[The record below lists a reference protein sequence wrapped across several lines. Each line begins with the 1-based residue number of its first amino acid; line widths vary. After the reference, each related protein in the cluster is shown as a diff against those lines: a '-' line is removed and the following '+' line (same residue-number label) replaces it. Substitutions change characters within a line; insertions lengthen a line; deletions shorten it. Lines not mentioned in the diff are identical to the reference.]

1 MNHKTILDLNNNEVC
16 KYFLDEKHYCNIDL
30 PNYFTFQEILDE
42 IDRKIKGKKFSD
54 FCPKKPKDYDDINYK
69 LLTNKDGKYAFRP
82 LQLIHP
88 AIYVALVHEITE
100 KDNWDYIKEKF
111 NSFQSNKNIECCS
124 IPLVLDTNTNKKGN
138 ILNWWHTVEQESIK
152 LSLHFEYFICTDI
165 TDCYSSIYTHSIPWA
180 LHTKTIAK
188 QERNKNKLLGNHID
202 DFLQSMSYGQTN
214 GIPQG
219 STLMDF
225 IAEIVLGYADSQL
238 TERIEKE
245 KIRNDE
251 YKILRY
257 RDDYRIFVNNP
268 QKAELIV
275 KLLSEVLIELGMK
288 LNSQKTFLSNNVITD
303 SIKTD
308 KLYWIVNKQGDNN
321 LQKHL
326 FIIHN
331 LASKYPNSGSL
342 TKSLLSFYKRIEK
355 ITNTKEDVE
364 VLISIL
370 VDMGYRNPKIYPIFT
385 AILSKLLA
393 LIEDDIKKK
402 EILDSIMKRTEKVP
416 NIGFLSIWLQ
426 RLTLKITYPQ
436 QYSEPICKKIQ
447 DRTIPLWN
455 SDWLTPSL
463 KKIVVNTSVV
473 DDKIIKMMPE
483 IIIKDEVDAF
493 VNNDYSTQ

>member
-1 MNHKTILDLNNNEVC
+1 
-16 KYFLDEKHYCNIDL
+16 
-30 PNYFTFQEILDE
+30 
-42 IDRKIKGKKFSD
+42 
-54 FCPKKPKDYDDINYK
+54 
-69 LLTNKDGKYAFRP
+69 
-82 LQLIHP
+82 
-88 AIYVALVHEITE
+88 
-100 KDNWDYIKEKF
+100 
-111 NSFQSNKNIECCS
+111 
-124 IPLVLDTNTNKKGN
+124 
-138 ILNWWHTVEQESIK
+138 
-152 LSLHFEYFICTDI
+152 
-165 TDCYSSIYTHSIPWA
+165 
-180 LHTKTIAK
+180 
-188 QERNKNKLLGNHID
+188 
-202 DFLQSMSYGQTN
+202 MSYGQTN

>member
-1 MNHKTILDLNNNEVC
+1 M
-16 KYFLDEKHYCNIDL
+16 
-30 PNYFTFQEILDE
+30 
-42 IDRKIKGKKFSD
+42 
-54 FCPKKPKDYDDINYK
+54 
-69 LLTNKDGKYAFRP
+69 
-82 LQLIHP
+82 
-88 AIYVALVHEITE
+88 
-100 KDNWDYIKEKF
+100 
-111 NSFQSNKNIECCS
+111 
-124 IPLVLDTNTNKKGN
+124 
-138 ILNWWHTVEQESIK
+138 
-152 LSLHFEYFICTDI
+152 
-165 TDCYSSIYTHSIPWA
+165 
-180 LHTKTIAK
+180 
-188 QERNKNKLLGNHID
+188 
-202 DFLQSMSYGQTN
+202 
-214 GIPQG
+214 
-219 STLMDF
+219 
-225 IAEIVLGYADSQL
+225 
-238 TERIEKE
+238 
-245 KIRNDE
+245 
-251 YKILRY
+251 
-257 RDDYRIFVNNP
+257 
-268 QKAELIV
+268 
-275 KLLSEVLIELGMK
+275 
-288 LNSQKTFLSNNVITD
+288 
-303 SIKTD
+303 
-308 KLYWIVNKQGDNN
+308 
-321 LQKHL
+321 